1 MSIRVRIANPHLR
14 LVPTHGATN
23 GGTLR
28 GEDLDE
34 TQPMFR
40 VKGISDQEPHL
51 RCLRCDGRVV
61 RAEAPVHLERPGVH
75 VSWEALP
82 AWVCTRCEAAYF
94 EEGQVRRVQRALSSL
109 RDVATSL
116 PEA

>member
-14 LVPTHGATN
+14 LLPTVHG
-23 GGTLR
+23 GSLL

-40 VKGISDQEPHL
+40 VKGISEQEPHL

-61 RAEAPVHLERPGVH
+61 RAEAPVHLERPGVR

-94 EEGQVRRVQRALSSL
+94 EENQVRRVQKALATL
-109 RDVATSL
+109 RDASTIL